1 MLLALLWNLGAV
13 VEKSLFLVS
22 YCDMASTAFCQQMV
36 VGNRNPGAEA
46 LVFKLLIPLFMDT
59 KEGLV

>member
-13 VEKSLFLVS
+13 VEKGLFLVS
-22 YCDMASTAFCQQMV
+22 NYGMAFTAFCQQMV
-36 VGNRNPGAEA
+36 FGNRNPGVEA
-46 LVFKLLIPLFMDT
+46 LVFKLLIPFFMDT

>member
-1 MLLALLWNLGAV
+1 
-13 VEKSLFLVS
+13 
-22 YCDMASTAFCQQMV
+22 MASTAFCQQMV

>member
-1 MLLALLWNLGAV
+1 
-13 VEKSLFLVS
+13 
-22 YCDMASTAFCQQMV
+22 MV

-46 LVFKLLIPLFMDT
+46 LVFKLLIPLFVDT